1 MKNTVSKDD
10 ILFFF
15 EKNPFDASL
24 FTKEAIALKEIFL
37 SEQSEEPSLYNSK
50 NKKINLSICFEKPRP
65 FIARSS
71 NYHDNNSKDDFFDN
85 FEGKVDKSK
94 LQIFKRNIGL
104 QINSQNSI
112 CIYKN
117 KFYDTKK
124 NKEQYEKEI
133 SSKTISVDDLFTKG
147 EEALTKSTDEDN
159 DKNLSKDP
167 KIVEI
172 KRIFKVNEYLKIENK
187 KPLWYIYHT
196 AGKSSF
202 GPLTSENIEQ
212 MYNSKMLNGE
222 SEVRLI
228 DIYGVDEG
236 DNFKYVKLKEI
247 EKSGFIKRIC
257 ISKQGKNAFEVLMKK

>member
-1 MKNTVSKDD
+1 MQKRSYLCSINAKDMDYLKIYEEEHIKNRLSYSQ
-10 ILFFF
+10 IR
-15 EKNPFDASL
+15 EK
-24 FTKEAIALKEIFL
+24 
-37 SEQSEEPSLYNSK
+37 YNISRGTWDYWIRQK
-50 NKKINLSICFEKPRP
+50 LGKSADQRKYVC
-65 FIARSS
+65 
-71 NYHDNNSKDDFFDN
+71 KDDFFDN

-112 CIYKN
+112 CIYHN

-124 NKEQYEKEI
+124 NKDQYEKEI
-133 SSKTISVDDLFTKG
+133 SSKKISVDDLFTKG
-147 EEALTKSTDEDN
+147 EEALTKSLDEED

-167 KIVEI
+167 KVVEI
-172 KRIFKVNEYLKIENK
+172 KRIFKVNEYLKVENK
-187 KPLWYIYHT
+187 KQLWYIYHT

-236 DNFKYVKLKEI
+236 DNFKHVKLKEV

>member
-1 MKNTVSKDD
+1 MKNTVTKDD

-15 EKNPFDASL
+15 DKSKFDASV
-24 FTKEAIALKEIFL
+24 FTKEAIVLKDILL

-50 NKKINLSICFEKPRP
+50 NKKINFSICFEKPKP
-65 FIARSS
+65 FIVRSS
-71 NYHDNNSKDDFFDN
+71 NYHDNTRDDFFDN

-112 CIYKN
+112 CIYHN

-124 NKEQYEKEI
+124 NKDQYEKEI
-133 SSKTISVDDLFTKG
+133 SSKKISVDDLFTKG
-147 EEALTKSTDEDN
+147 EEALTKSLDEED

-167 KIVEI
+167 KVVEI
-172 KRIFKVNEYLKIENK
+172 KRIFKVNEYLKVENK
-187 KPLWYIYHT
+187 KHLWYIYHT

-236 DNFKYVKLKEI
+236 DNFKYVKLKEV